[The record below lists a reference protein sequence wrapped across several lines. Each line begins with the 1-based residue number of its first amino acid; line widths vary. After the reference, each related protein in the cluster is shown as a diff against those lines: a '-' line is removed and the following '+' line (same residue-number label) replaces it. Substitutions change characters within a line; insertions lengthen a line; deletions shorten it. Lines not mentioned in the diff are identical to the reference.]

1 MLDPLSDSVQGAQG
15 PLGAM
20 NPFIEVRPMTMA
32 RALFDNLHDPRL
44 FIPFLAL
51 VWAGSCWSIS
61 AFSGWK
67 GLAEHFRADRDVAG
81 ERFRF
86 VSGSLRSGMLPTRF
100 NNCLGVTIAPGG
112 FGVSMLFVVRLFH
125 PPLFF
130 PWAAVQAMLPKRS
143 IFSQSVVVTL
153 RGLPQELVLH
163 GQPAKDLLAAFNA
176 HQQTRQIS
184 RGATVS

>member
-1 MLDPLSDSVQGAQG
+1 
-15 PLGAM
+15 M
-20 NPFIEVRPMTMA
+20 NPFFEVSPIAMA
-32 RALFDNLHDPRL
+32 HALLDNLHDPRI

-51 VWAGSCWSIS
+51 IWVGSCWSIS

-67 GLAEHFRADRDVAG
+67 GLTEHFRADRDVAG

-100 NNCLGVTIAPGG
+100 NNCLGVTIAPDG
-112 FGVSMLFVVRLFH
+112 FGMSMLFVVRLFH
-125 PPLFF
+125 PSLFF
-130 PWAAVQAMLPKRS
+130 PWTAVQAMLPKRS

-153 RGLPQELVLH
+153 RGQPQELVLH

-176 HQQTRQIS
+176 QQQAGQIADS
-184 RGATVS
+184 ASLS

>member
-15 PLGAM
+15 ALGTM

-32 RALFDNLHDPRL
+32 RALFDNLHDPRI

-51 VWAGSCWSIS
+51 IWVGSCWSIS

-100 NNCLGVTIAPGG
+100 NNCLGVTIAPDG

-176 HQQTRQIS
+176 HQ
-184 RGATVS
+184 